1 MNTPDFLIDNSV
13 SDTTCDLRRLAD
25 LVAQYKQYQ
34 DAVAT
39 AEETL
44 KLMKANFARIS
55 GEEIPAFLAQAG
67 LTEVKLH
74 DGSRVTVTEG
84 ISVTVKDQDR
94 FSKFL
99 AERGEESIIKSSFN
113 CEKLDAAERSAI
125 TSVLSTMGIAYTTD
139 DKVHPQTLKK
149 YFRELFGVGKQPD
162 QIENGIQK
170 GEILPREK
178 VEEFAQVYNYF
189 ETKIK

>member
-1 MNTPDFLIDNSV
+1 MTPDFLV
-13 SDTTCDLRRLAD
+13 SASDADTTCDMRRLAE
-25 LVAQYKQYQ
+25 LVREYKNLQEQ
-34 DAVAT
+34 VQVA
-39 AEETL
+39 EDTL

-67 LTEVKLH
+67 LTEVKLY

-84 ISVTVKDQDR
+84 ISVTVKDQES
-94 FSKFL
+94 FSNFL
-99 AERGEESIIKSSFN
+99 ASRGEESIIKSSYN
-113 CEKLDAAERSAI
+113 CEKLGSAERSAI
-125 TSVLSTMGIAYTTD
+125 ANVLEKMGVAYTTD

-149 YFRELFGVGKQPD
+149 YFRELLGVGKQPD
-162 QIENGIQK
+162 QIEAGIQK

-178 VEEFAQVYNYF
+178 VEVFAQVYNYL